1 MIKYVIRRFF
11 ELLLALFFIASATF
25 FLTAAAPGDPLIAR
39 TMALPE
45 ASRDA
50 VYAKY
55 GLDKP
60 LMERYVITMKGMLH
74 GDFGESV
81 VYQGETLQDIIR
93 DKLPVSARL
102 GLQQLIFGVLVGLLL
117 GVIAAVKRET
127 WIDRLIVVF
136 AVLLMS
142 VPELVLGLMF
152 QKYFAGTLKWF
163 PVIGWASGD
172 DLWLGGW
179 KYTILPTMS
188 GALLYIAQYSRLL
201 KTSILDVLDQDYIL
215 TARSKGLSEPKIV
228 WSHIMRNSF
237 IPIVTRLPMSFATCI
252 TGSFLIEKIF
262 AIPGIA
268 AYYIEAVQANDLS
281 IVLGETVFLA
291 ALYIMVLFLT
301 DILYTVVDP
310 RIRIQGGKR

>member
-25 FLTAAAPGDPLIAR
+25 FLTAAAPGDPLISR
-39 TMALPE
+39 TMSLPE

-50 VYAKY
+50 IYAKY

-81 VYQGETLQDIIR
+81 VYQGQTLQDIIR

-102 GLQQLIFGVLVGLLL
+102 GIQQLVFGVLVGLML
-117 GVIAAVKRET
+117 GVLAAVKRET
-127 WIDRLIVVF
+127 WIDRTIVVF
-136 AVLLMS
+136 AVLMMS

-163 PVIGWASGD
+163 PVIGWPSGKE
-172 DLWLGGW
+172 LWLGGW
-179 KYTILPTMS
+179 KYTILPTLS

-237 IPIVTRLPMSFATCI
+237 IPIITRLPMSFATCI

-262 AIPGIA
+262 SIPGIA

-291 ALYIMVLFLT
+291 ALYIVVLFLT

>member
-25 FLTAAAPGDPLIAR
+25 FLTAAAPGDPLISR

-50 VYAKY
+50 IYAKY

-81 VYQGETLQDIIR
+81 VYQGQTLQDIIR
-93 DKLPVSARL
+93 EKLPVSARL
-102 GLQQLIFGVLVGLLL
+102 GIQQLVFGVLIGLML
-117 GVIAAVKRET
+117 GVLAAVKRET

-163 PVIGWASGD
+163 PVIGWPSGKE
-172 DLWLGGW
+172 LWLGGW
-179 KYTILPTMS
+179 KYTILPTLS

-215 TARSKGLSEPKIV
+215 TARSKGLSEPEII

-237 IPIVTRLPMSFATCI
+237 IPIVTRLPMSFATCL

-262 AIPGIA
+262 SIPGIA

-291 ALYIMVLFLT
+291 ALYIVVLFLT

>member
-1 MIKYVIRRFF
+1 MVRYAVRRFL
-11 ELLLALFFIASATF
+11 ELLLALFFIATATF

-50 VYAKY
+50 MYEKY

-60 LMERYVITMKGMLH
+60 LLERYAITMKGMVK
-74 GDFGESV
+74 GDFGESI
-81 VYQGETLQDIIR
+81 VYQGQTLPDIIR
-93 DKLPVSARL
+93 EKLPISARL
-102 GLQQLIFGVLVGLLL
+102 GIQQLVFGVLVGLLL
-117 GVIAAVKRET
+117 GVIAAMKRET
-127 WIDRLIVVF
+127 WIDRTIVVF
-136 AVLLMS
+136 AVILMS
-142 VPELVLGLMF
+142 VPELVLGLVF

-163 PVIGWASGD
+163 PVIGWPSGK
-172 DLWLGGW
+172 DLWFGGW
-179 KYTILPTMS
+179 KYTILPTLAGS
-188 GALLYIAQYSRLL
+188 LFYIAQYSRLL

-215 TARSKGLSEPKIV
+215 TARSKGLSEAKIV
-228 WSHIMRNSF
+228 RSHIMRNSF
-237 IPIVTRLPMSFATCI
+237 IPIITRLPMSFATCI

-262 AIPGIA
+262 SIPGIA

-291 ALYIMVLFLT
+291 ALYIAVLFIT

>member
-11 ELLLALFFIASATF
+11 ELLLALYFIATATF
-25 FLTAAAPGDPLIAR
+25 FLTAAAPGDPLISR

-50 VYAKY
+50 IYAKY

-81 VYQGETLQDIIR
+81 VYQGQTLQDIIR
-93 DKLPVSARL
+93 DKLPISARL

-163 PVIGWASGD
+163 PVIGWPSGK

-179 KYTILPTMS
+179 KYTILPTLS

-215 TARSKGLSEPKIV
+215 TAPVSYTHLRA
-228 WSHIMRNSF
+228 H
-237 IPIVTRLPMSFATCI
+237 
-252 TGSFLIEKIF
+252 
-262 AIPGIA
+262 
-268 AYYIEAVQANDLS
+268 
-281 IVLGETVFLA
+281 ET
-291 ALYIMVLFLT
+291 
-301 DILYTVVDP
+301 
-310 RIRIQGGKR
+310 

>member
-25 FLTAAAPGDPLIAR
+25 FLTAAAPGDPLISR

-50 VYAKY
+50 IYAKY

-81 VYQGETLQDIIR
+81 VYQGQTLQDIIR
-93 DKLPVSARL
+93 EKLPVSARL
-102 GLQQLIFGVLVGLLL
+102 GIQQLVFGVLIGLML
-117 GVIAAVKRET
+117 GVLAAVKRET

-163 PVIGWASGD
+163 PVIGWPSGKE
-172 DLWLGGW
+172 LWLGGW
-179 KYTILPTMS
+179 KYTILPTLS

-215 TARSKGLSEPKIV
+215 TARSKGLSEPEII

-237 IPIVTRLPMSFATCI
+237 IPIVTRLPMSFATCL

-262 AIPGIA
+262 SIPGIA

-291 ALYIMVLFLT
+291 ALYIIVLFLT